1 MKRVMA
7 VGFVGVLLA
16 SSTIPAKDK
25 APATISK
32 GAQVGVVNLM
42 DAEVTHYHAAKETKD
57 NFLKIHAVT
66 WSVDDMLN
74 DALKDQ
80 LAHAGLTPVPLALTE
95 SLARAREQC
104 FVNMPL
110 AKGLPKGWPKD
121 CSAPLVELAGSAGVN
136 TLILLSPGV
145 NNSDHAGSGNRDG
158 LSETLRGWGF
168 FTRERA
174 SAQDKPTLFDET
186 ELLLIGVTP
195 QGATLLARKWG
206 GTLSIQ
212 WQHYTRPAD
221 PKEVTP
227 AQLDE
232 LQPLF
237 AAVLARQAS
246 ELLDSVH
253 VEP

>member
-7 VGFVGVLLA
+7 IGFAGVLLA
-16 SSTIPAKDK
+16 TSMVSATDK
-25 APATISK
+25 APAAIGK
-32 GAQVGVVNLM
+32 GALVGVVNLL
-42 DAEVTHYHAAKETKD
+42 DAEVTHYHAAKDTNA
-57 NFLKIHAVT
+57 NFLKIHPVS
-66 WSVDDMLN
+66 WSVDDMLSY
-74 DALKDQ
+74 AVKDELGKKG
-80 LAHAGLTPVPLALTE
+80 LAPVPLVLTD

-104 FVNMPL
+104 FVSMPL
-110 AKGLPKGWPKD
+110 ARGLPKGWPKE
-121 CSAPLVELAGSAGVN
+121 CSVPLVELANSAGVN

-145 NNSDHAGSGNRDG
+145 NNSGHAGSSNHDG

-174 SAQDKPTLFDET
+174 SSQEKPTLFDET
-186 ELLLIGVTP
+186 ELLLIGITP

-206 GTLSIQ
+206 GTLTIQ
-212 WQHYTRPAD
+212 WQSYTRPAD
-221 PKEVTP
+221 PKELTP

-246 ELLDSVH
+246 ELLEQVR
-253 VEP
+253 VEQ